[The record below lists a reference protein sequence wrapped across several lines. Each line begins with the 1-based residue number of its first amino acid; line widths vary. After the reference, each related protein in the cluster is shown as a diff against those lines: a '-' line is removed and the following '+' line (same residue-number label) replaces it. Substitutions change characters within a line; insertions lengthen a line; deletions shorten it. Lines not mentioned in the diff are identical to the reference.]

1 MEEIDAG
8 YSDPLSGAF
17 ILYTQPSGRPELW
30 NQYLAGARKSYGQH
44 GVENALDFQHMR
56 DGISTALFV
65 VALDG
70 DGRVVGGLRVAGPLR
85 QVGDAAAM
93 LEWGGRPG
101 TKELGRRIGQR
112 LNDGIVEIKAVWVDR
127 DIARHHETAEAL
139 ARAFVHT
146 LDLLDVRYA
155 FCTAAE
161 HALPRWQTTGGV
173 ISTDIPA
180 VAYPD
185 ERYRTRVMWWDRERL
200 LESVSAEQIS
210 ALLRESGQLRRTRPA
225 VAVSTAVA

>member
-1 MEEIDAG
+1 M
-8 YSDPLSGAF
+8 
-17 ILYTQPSGRPELW
+17 
-30 NQYLAGARKSYGQH
+30 
-44 GVENALDFQHMR
+44 
-56 DGISTALFV
+56 
-65 VALDG
+65 
-70 DGRVVGGLRVAGPLR
+70 AGPLR

-127 DIARHHETAEAL
+127 DIARHHQTAEAL